1 MHILHRSIYGW
12 FRVKIRV
19 TFSIH
24 NMTLVHIGTKSH
36 CSNNLCSLCAHDWQ
50 ALCATGKMQG
60 MSVCLLYGHQFPEL
74 SRILDWYQKLVG
86 SNAIVRIL
94 LRRQPLT
101 ICILQS
107 TIALSRIR
115 DVCLQHML
123 LMIVCNWLNA
133 KNVVM
138 LVMDT
143 NSQNKV
149 VYIFDIYTR
158 NSRKHNNAIM
168 ASVEEAV
175 THSLSLSLYIYIIYC
190 IYIYQLLYI

>member
-1 MHILHRSIYGW
+1 M
-12 FRVKIRV
+12 
-19 TFSIH
+19 
-24 NMTLVHIGTKSH
+24 
-36 CSNNLCSLCAHDWQ
+36 
-50 ALCATGKMQG
+50 
-60 MSVCLLYGHQFPEL
+60 
-74 SRILDWYQKLVG
+74 
-86 SNAIVRIL
+86 RIL

-138 LVMDT
+138 LEMDT

-149 VYIFDIYTR
+149 VYIFGIYTR
-158 NSRKHNNAIM
+158 NNRKHNNAIM

-175 THSLSLSLYIYIIYC
+175 THYIYI
-190 IYIYQLLYI
+190 L